1 MQKIFYRFLM
11 TSTLL
16 FCYKLDTTL
25 VAISC
30 VCYYWAHPLAAS
42 WLLRA
47 VSANTNTNT
56 NIDSCLCYYWAHPLA
71 ASWPLRAA
79 RTQSFAS
86 CCSVRLWAAAWTVPP
101 FGGSALLRPLNAWTP
116 FWRAL
121 QSFELQVTI
130 QLVRSPVSMKS
141 ESDLNLP
148 NLFHQSAN

>member
-1 MQKIFYRFLM
+1 MLTVVHFSLLVASFHFLM

-30 VCYYWAHPLAAS
+30 
-42 WLLRA
+42 
-47 VSANTNTNT
+47 
-56 NIDSCLCYYWAHPLA
+56 LCYYWAHPLA

-79 RTQSFAS
+79 RTESFAQ
-86 CCSVRLWAAAWTVPP
+86 VAAQFAFGRRRRQFPRLGVLWPI
-101 FGGSALLRPLNAWTP
+101 NARTP

-121 QSFELQVTI
+121 QSFELKVII

-141 ESDLNLP
+141 ESDFNLP
-148 NLFHQSAN
+148 NLINQSSN